1 MRFYLISDDGDALT
15 GLRLAGIEG
24 EYAPDEESTAAAI
37 ERAVTDESIAV
48 LLMTASAYRRGGE
61 RVEQLKQSGTRPLIV
76 TIPDRTGEG
85 GSGEAIARYVRE
97 AVGIRI

>member
-1 MRFYLISDDGDALT
+1 MRFYIISDDGDALT

-24 EYAPDEESTAAAI
+24 EYAADEETTAAAV
-37 ERAVTDESIAV
+37 ERAAADESIAV
-48 LLMTASAYRRGGE
+48 VLMTATAYQRGGE
-61 RVEQLKQSGTRPLIV
+61 RVEKLKQSGTRPLIV
-76 TIPDRTGEG
+76 TIPDRSGNG

>member
-1 MRFYLISDDGDALT
+1 MRFYVISDDGDALT
-15 GLRLAGIEG
+15 GLRLAGITG
-24 EYAPDEESTAAAI
+24 EYAGDEQSTAEAI
-37 ERAVTDESIAV
+37 ERAVADESIAV
-48 LLMTASAYRRGGE
+48 VLMTATAYQRGGE

-76 TIPDRTGEG
+76 TIPDRTGNG